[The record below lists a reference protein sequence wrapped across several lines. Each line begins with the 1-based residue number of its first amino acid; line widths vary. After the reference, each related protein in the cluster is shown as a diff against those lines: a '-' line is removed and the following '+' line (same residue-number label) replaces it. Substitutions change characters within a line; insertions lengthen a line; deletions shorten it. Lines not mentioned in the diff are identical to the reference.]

1 MGNALIGRLRKSL
14 MDLDVPIWLNC
25 PASELLMEGG
35 GVSGVL
41 ARRNGKDVLIHARKG
56 VVLASGGFEH
66 SQVLREKYLP
76 NPTSTK
82 WSAASPNNTGDWLVA
97 GQAVGAATALLDE
110 AWWGPTLLIEGED
123 RARALFTERS
133 MPGAVMVNKEGK
145 RFFNELPSRYTT
157 AVVQARCTSPGNSA
171 VLSGLRRAL

>member
-14 MDLDVPIWLNC
+14 MDLNVPIWLNC

-41 ARRNGKDVLIHARKG
+41 ARRSGRDVLINARKG

-66 SQVLREKYLP
+66 SQSLRG
-76 NPTSTK
+76 
-82 WSAASPNNTGDWLVA
+82 NTCQPDQHEMVCRQPAQYRRHA
-97 GQAVGAATALLDE
+97 GRRPSGGAATALLDE
-110 AWWGPTLLIEGED
+110 ACGADLVIEGED

-133 MPGAVMVNKEGK
+133 MPGARRGHKAGK
-145 RFFNELPSRYTT
+145 RSSTNPSPIPRRPR
-157 AVVQARCTSPGNSA
+157 RCTSPA
-171 VLSGLRRAL
+171 TCVLSGLRRAL